1 MSADRARITIF
12 DDVVA
17 KDWYEQALVSETG
30 IKAFFGATLTAQRKL
45 IDDATRVEAEI
56 EVHCPAAPP
65 TVPPVAPQTPLV
77 AMIRQET
84 LPQLNVEQRSTE
96 LCHSDQR
103 ERKILN
109 ESNCDIDE
117 LEILMEM
124 ECLNNIRQTHA
135 ENANLSNDM

>member
-1 MSADRARITIF
+1 MMLLESKLKLKCI
-12 DDVVA
+12 
-17 KDWYEQALVSETG
+17 ALLLHLLFRLLLH
-30 IKAFFGATLTAQRKL
+30 KPHLL
-45 IDDATRVEAEI
+45 
-56 EVHCPAAPP
+56 
-65 TVPPVAPQTPLV
+65 L

-84 LPQLNVEQRSTE
+84 LPQLNAEQRSTE

-103 ERKILN
+103 EREILN